1 MLELRILVDDID
13 YDSIAEYL
21 IPAVAEKLRTAF
33 PELEILVSEDARD
46 PYTYL

>member
-1 MLELRILVDDID
+1 MT
-13 YDSIAEYL
+13 A
-21 IPAVAEKLRTAF
+21 AVAEKLRTAF